1 MSSETSGR
9 SLVFPR
15 DEAHPR
21 AREVLTD
28 DFFWDADD
36 RTGPFGDDTGRE
48 VLEAFRDFRVEE
60 PRGKPI
66 ALLTDLLADWEIA
79 DEAWDVVDAD
89 EVQAIGADDELG
101 LLVRD
106 EAVVALAFAQILV
119 DGTVEPELRRRAV
132 LALTRQSLPALIHGW
147 GDLAS
152 RRRERVERMRAVVS
166 SQR

>member
-1 MSSETSGR
+1 MSPETSGP

-15 DEAHPR
+15 EEAHAR
-21 AREVLTD
+21 AREILAD
-28 DFFWDADD
+28 DFFWDAGD
-36 RTGPFGDDTGRE
+36 RTGPFGDETGRE

-60 PRGKPI
+60 PRGNPI
-66 ALLTDLLADWEIA
+66 DLLAELLADWEIA

-106 EAVVALAFAQILV
+106 EAVVALAFAQVLV
-119 DGTVEPELRRRAV
+119 DGTVEPEPRRRAM

-152 RRRERVERMRAVVS
+152 RRRDRVERMRAVL
-166 SQR
+166 SQRF